1 MIFIRNLYLSIKKI
15 INNLYCVKTKHMKF
29 NDLYNSLINEEA
41 YDINKEYV
49 LIIFFDRKVWCK
61 KIITDNPKEEL
72 LEYSNTVYN
81 KTGREGTVCKS
92 VDDIIDKISY
102 SIYETKWNKDVPL
115 FTATAISVAYYDS
128 YLTGYGLTKEERDFI
143 DTILK
148 TDNEIQFKYTSSL
161 EDIIIDNKT
170 YPTMK
175 EVYDDFAIQSFKGS
189 ELEDLINL

>member
-15 INNLYCVKTKHMKF
+15 INNLYCVKTKDMKF

-81 KTGREGTVCKS
+81 KTGREGKVCTS

-115 FTATAISVAYYDS
+115 FTACVISVAYYDS

-143 DTILK
+143 DTILE
-148 TDNEIQFKYTSSL
+148 TDNEIQFKYTSTL
-161 EDIIIDNKT
+161 EDIVIDNKT

-189 ELEDLINL
+189 ELGDLIDL

>member
-1 MIFIRNLYLSIKKI
+1 
-15 INNLYCVKTKHMKF
+15 MKF

-81 KTGREGTVCKS
+81 KTGREGKVCTS

-115 FTATAISVAYYDS
+115 FTACVISVAYYDS

-143 DTILK
+143 DTILE
-148 TDNEIQFKYTSSL
+148 TDNEIQFKYTSTL
-161 EDIIIDNKT
+161 EDIVIDNKT

-189 ELEDLINL
+189 ELGDLIDL